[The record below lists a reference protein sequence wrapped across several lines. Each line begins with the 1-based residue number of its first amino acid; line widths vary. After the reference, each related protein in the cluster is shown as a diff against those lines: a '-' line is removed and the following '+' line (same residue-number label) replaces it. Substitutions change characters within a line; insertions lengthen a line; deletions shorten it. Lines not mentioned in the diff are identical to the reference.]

1 MPPELIVDEHVLLA
15 PRSTL
20 GIGGAARW
28 FAVARSAADVASAHA
43 WCANRGAGLF
53 VLGGGSNLVIAD
65 EGFDGLVL
73 SIDIRR
79 LDLDDAEGAALL
91 TAGAG
96 EVWDDVV
103 ATAVTRGLAGIECLS
118 GIPGLVGGTPIQNV
132 GAYGQDVSQSIVSVT
147 AFDRSAGT
155 VQTFP
160 ADACGFAYRMSR
172 FKDVDAGRF
181 VVTEVS
187 FRLRDDV
194 AAPTYPDVVAYLSQQ
209 AITAPTAADLR
220 NAVLEIRRRKGMVL
234 DADDLDTRSVG
245 SFFMNPVV
253 TIAQRER
260 IASASGVAP
269 PSFGVDADHVK
280 VPAAWLIERAG
291 FHKGDA
297 DGAVGISSKHPLALV
312 NRGGATARDILRLA
326 TRIKRGVADRFGVFL
341 RTEPIFVGFDDNP
354 EVSYLR
360 M

>member
-1 MPPELIVDEHVLLA
+1 MPPELIVDEHVPLA

-28 FAVARSAADVASAHA
+28 FAVAASAADVASAQA

-73 SIDIRR
+73 SIRIRR
-79 LDLDDAEGAALL
+79 LDVDPAEGGAVLA
-91 TAGAG
+91 AGAG

-103 ATAVTRGLAGIECLS
+103 ATAVTRGFAGIECLS

-147 AFDRSAGT
+147 AFDRSAET

-160 ADACGFAYRMSR
+160 AEACGFAYRLSR
-172 FKDVDAGRF
+172 FKGVDAGRF

-187 FRLRDDV
+187 FRLRHDV
-194 AAPTYPDVVAYLSQQ
+194 AAPTYPDVVAYLDQNG
-209 AITAPTAADLR
+209 ITAPTVADLR
-220 NAVLEIRRRKGMVL
+220 RAVLAIRRRKGMVL

-245 SFFMNPVV
+245 SFFMNPIV
-253 TIAQRER
+253 TVEQRER
-260 IASASGVAP
+260 IASASGAAP

-341 RTEPIFVGFDDNP
+341 RPEPIFVGFDDNP
-354 EVSYLR
+354 DVSYLR
-360 M
+360 A